1 MKITMLGTGT
11 SCGVPF
17 IGCHCPVCLSED
29 PKDKRCRSSILI
41 EKGNTKVVIDT
52 GYEFRLQCLRSGV
65 ERLDGVL
72 YTHAHPDHLFGLDD
86 LRAFYREEKS
96 VDIWGSKGTIDRI
109 KTLYPYVFKPFSND
123 GLPHLSPH
131 IASQGVPFLVG
142 EIEFIP
148 FFMTHGPVEST
159 GYRFGNCAYVTDVSD
174 IREEENLKHLENLDV
189 LIIDALME
197 KKHPSHLS
205 FGEACEIGKKCGAKR
220 VYFTHISHTMKHVD
234 IERKYNGI
242 AKPSYDT
249 MTVEVDDE

>member
-29 PKDKRCRSSILI
+29 PKDKRCRSSVLI

-148 FFMTHGPVEST
+148 FFMTHGPMEST
-159 GYRFGNCAYVTDVSD
+159 GYRFENCAYVTDVSD
-174 IREEENLKHLENLDV
+174 IREEENLKYLENLDV

>member
-86 LRAFYREEKS
+86 RRAFYREEKS

-174 IREEENLKHLENLDV
+174 IREEENLKYLENLDV

-205 FGEACEIGKKCGAKR
+205 FIEACEIGKKCGAKR

>member
-174 IREEENLKHLENLDV
+174 IREEENLKYLENLDV

-249 MTVEVDDE
+249 MTLEVDDE

>member
-142 EIEFIP
+142 DIEFIP

>member
-96 VDIWGSKGTIDRI
+96 VDIWGGKETIDRI

-142 EIEFIP
+142 EIEFIS
-148 FFMTHGPVEST
+148 FFMTHGPMEST

-174 IREEENLKHLENLDV
+174 IREEENLKYLENLDV

-205 FGEACEIGKKCGAKR
+205 FIEACEIGKKCGAKR

>member
-1 MKITMLGTGT
+1 MFEMITVRRFTFQPIGECSYLVSAPDGTA
-11 SCGVPF
+11 VIVDP
-17 IGCHCPVCLSED
+17 GCTLSKEEQALTEALD
-29 PKDKRCRSSILI
+29 SNGLNAAGIL
-41 EKGNTKVVIDT
+41 
-52 GYEFRLQCLRSGV
+52 L
-65 ERLDGVL
+65 
-72 YTHAHPDHLFGLDD
+72 THAHPDHLFGLDD

-96 VDIWGSKGTIDRI
+96 VDIWGSKETIDRI

-142 EIEFIP
+142 DIEFIP

-174 IREEENLKHLENLDV
+174 IREEENLKYLENLDV

-205 FGEACEIGKKCGAKR
+205 FIEACEIGKKCGAKR

>member
-65 ERLDGVL
+65 ESLDGVL

-131 IASQGVPFLVG
+131 IASPGVPFLVG

-148 FFMTHGPVEST
+148 FFMTHGPMEST
-159 GYRFGNCAYVTDVSD
+159 GYRFENCAYVTDVSD
-174 IREEENLKHLENLDV
+174 IREEENLKYLENLDV

>member
-96 VDIWGSKGTIDRI
+96 VDIWGGKETIDRI

-131 IASQGVPFLVG
+131 IAYQGVPFLVG

-148 FFMTHGPVEST
+148 FFMTHGPMEST
-159 GYRFGNCAYVTDVSD
+159 GYRFENCAYVTDVSD
-174 IREEENLKHLENLDV
+174 IREEENLKYLENLDV

-205 FGEACEIGKKCGAKR
+205 FKEACEIGKKCGAKR

>member
-41 EKGNTKVVIDT
+41 EKGNTKVLIDT

-96 VDIWGSKGTIDRI
+96 VDIWGGKETIDRI

-148 FFMTHGPVEST
+148 FFMTHGPMEST

-174 IREEENLKHLENLDV
+174 IREEENLKYLENLDV

-205 FGEACEIGKKCGAKR
+205 FIEACEIGKKCGAKR

>member
-148 FFMTHGPVEST
+148 FFMTHGPMEST

-174 IREEENLKHLENLDV
+174 IREEENLKYLENLDV

-220 VYFTHISHTMKHVD
+220 VYFTPISHTMKHVD

-249 MTVEVDDE
+249 MTLEVDDE

>member
-1 MKITMLGTGT
+1 MLGTGT

-72 YTHAHPDHLFGLDD
+72 YTHAHPDHLVGLDY

-148 FFMTHGPVEST
+148 FFMTHGPMEST

-174 IREEENLKHLENLDV
+174 IREEENLKYLENLDV

>member
-1 MKITMLGTGT
+1 MLGTGT

-65 ERLDGVL
+65 ERMDGVL

-148 FFMTHGPVEST
+148 FFMTHGPMEST

-174 IREEENLKHLENLDV
+174 IREEENLKYLENLDV

>member
-148 FFMTHGPVEST
+148 FFMTQGPVEST

-174 IREEENLKHLENLDV
+174 IREEENLKYLENLDV

>member
-96 VDIWGSKGTIDRI
+96 VDIWGGKGTIDRI

-148 FFMTHGPVEST
+148 FFMTHGPMEST

-174 IREEENLKHLENLDV
+174 IREEENLKYLENLDV

>member
-131 IASQGVPFLVG
+131 IAAQGVPFLVG

-148 FFMTHGPVEST
+148 FFMTHGPMEST

-174 IREEENLKHLENLDV
+174 IREEENLKYLENLDV

>member
-1 MKITMLGTGT
+1 MLGTGT

-148 FFMTHGPVEST
+148 FFMTHGPMEST

>member
-96 VDIWGSKGTIDRI
+96 VDIWGGKETIDRI

-174 IREEENLKHLENLDV
+174 IREEENLKYLENLDV

-205 FGEACEIGKKCGAKR
+205 FIEACEIGKKCGAKR

>member
-148 FFMTHGPVEST
+148 FFMTHGPMEST

-174 IREEENLKHLENLDV
+174 IREEENLKYLENLDV

-205 FGEACEIGKKCGAKR
+205 FIEACEIGKKCGAKR

>member
-148 FFMTHGPVEST
+148 FFMTHGPMEST

-174 IREEENLKHLENLDV
+174 IREEENLKYLENLDV

-220 VYFTHISHTMKHVD
+220 GYFTHISHTMKHVD

>member
-1 MKITMLGTGT
+1 MLGTGT

-142 EIEFIP
+142 DIEFIP

-174 IREEENLKHLENLDV
+174 IREEENLKYLENLDV

>member
-96 VDIWGSKGTIDRI
+96 VDIWGGKETIDRI

-148 FFMTHGPVEST
+148 FFMTHGPMEST

-174 IREEENLKHLENLDV
+174 IREEENLKYLENLDV

-249 MTVEVDDE
+249 MILEVDDE

>member
-148 FFMTHGPVEST
+148 FFMTHGPMEST

-174 IREEENLKHLENLDV
+174 IREEENLKYLENLDV

-249 MTVEVDDE
+249 MTVEVDEE

>member
-29 PKDKRCRSSILI
+29 PRDKRCRSSILI

-148 FFMTHGPVEST
+148 FFMTHGPMEST

-174 IREEENLKHLENLDV
+174 IREEENLKYLENLDV

>member
-96 VDIWGSKGTIDRI
+96 VDIWGGKETIDRI

-148 FFMTHGPVEST
+148 FFMTHGPMEST

-174 IREEENLKHLENLDV
+174 IREEENLKYLENLDV

-205 FGEACEIGKKCGAKR
+205 FKEACEIGKKCGAKR

>member
-142 EIEFIP
+142 DIEFIP
-148 FFMTHGPVEST
+148 FFMTHGPMEST

-174 IREEENLKHLENLDV
+174 IREEENLKYLENLDV

>member
-1 MKITMLGTGT
+1 MLGTGT

-17 IGCHCPVCLSED
+17 IGGHCPVCLSED

-148 FFMTHGPVEST
+148 FFMTHGPMEST

-174 IREEENLKHLENLDV
+174 IREEENLKYLENLDV

-205 FGEACEIGKKCGAKR
+205 FIEACEIGKKCGAKR

>member
-1 MKITMLGTGT
+1 MLGTGT

-174 IREEENLKHLENLDV
+174 IREEENLKYLENLDV

>member
-123 GLPHLSPH
+123 GLPNLSPH

-174 IREEENLKHLENLDV
+174 IREEENLKYLENLDV

>member
-1 MKITMLGTGT
+1 MLGTGT

-148 FFMTHGPVEST
+148 FFMTHGPMEST
-159 GYRFGNCAYVTDVSD
+159 GYRLGNCAYVTDVSD
-174 IREEENLKHLENLDV
+174 IREEENLKYLENLDV

>member
-174 IREEENLKHLENLDV
+174 IREEENLKYLENLDV

>member
-96 VDIWGSKGTIDRI
+96 VVIWGSKGTIDRI

-174 IREEENLKHLENLDV
+174 IREEENLKYLENLDV

-249 MTVEVDDE
+249 MILEVDDE

>member
-1 MKITMLGTGT
+1 MLGTGT

-142 EIEFIP
+142 DIEFIP

-174 IREEENLKHLENLDV
+174 IREEENLKYLENLDV

-205 FGEACEIGKKCGAKR
+205 FIEACEIGKKCGAKR

>member
-142 EIEFIP
+142 DIEFIP

-174 IREEENLKHLENLDV
+174 IREEENLKYLENLDV

-205 FGEACEIGKKCGAKR
+205 FKEACEIGKKCGAKR

>member
-131 IASQGVPFLVG
+131 IASQGVLFLVG

-148 FFMTHGPVEST
+148 FFMTHGPMEST

-174 IREEENLKHLENLDV
+174 IREEENLKYLENLDV

>member
-52 GYEFRLQCLRSGV
+52 GSEFRLQCLRSGV

-148 FFMTHGPVEST
+148 FFMTHGPMEST
-159 GYRFGNCAYVTDVSD
+159 GYRFENCAYVTDVSD
-174 IREEENLKHLENLDV
+174 IREEENLKYLENLDV

-205 FGEACEIGKKCGAKR
+205 FIEACEIGKKCGAKR

>member
-96 VDIWGSKGTIDRI
+96 LDIWGSKGTIDRI

-148 FFMTHGPVEST
+148 FFMTHGPMEST

-174 IREEENLKHLENLDV
+174 IREEENLKYLENLDV

-205 FGEACEIGKKCGAKR
+205 FIEACEIGKKCGAKR

>member
-142 EIEFIP
+142 DIEFIP

-174 IREEENLKHLENLDV
+174 IREEENLKYLENLDV